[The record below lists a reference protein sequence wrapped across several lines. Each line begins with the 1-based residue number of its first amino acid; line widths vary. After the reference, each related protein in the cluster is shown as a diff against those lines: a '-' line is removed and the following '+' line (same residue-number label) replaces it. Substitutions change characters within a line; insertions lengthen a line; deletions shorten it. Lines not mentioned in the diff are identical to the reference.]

1 MLRVGEY
8 MIVITG
14 YQRVGTLMQNCDILR
29 ATAFQIL
36 PIARNTN
43 GLSSQQ
49 LDDEQT
55 FIYLLQKHL
64 KKNGFY
70 FSYRYNLTLSVQK
83 QAQIE
88 GDVNNWREVGHNS
101 ICAYEFILKN
111 CVGRYE
117 VLLESLFMSKVNTG
131 YSKLQD

>member
-1 MLRVGEY
+1 MVSWGLFNFKQVYKNKESIRKKEETQLWLCLGEY

-36 PIARNTN
+36 PISRNTN

-55 FIYLLQKHL
+55 FINLLQKHL

-70 FSYRYNLTLSVQK
+70 FSYKYNLTLSVQK
-83 QAQIE
+83 QAQVE
-88 GDVNNWREVGHNS
+88 GDVNNWREVR
-101 ICAYEFILKN
+101 A
-111 CVGRYE
+111 
-117 VLLESLFMSKVNTG
+117 
-131 YSKLQD
+131 